1 MEELDLDQPAIV
13 FWMHQ
18 PGELTRFDR
27 LEDAVHS
34 IMLIPSAK
42 SVAIAWIKAR
52 DCHIEMEEIRKIERL
67 SILVRHLS

>member
-13 FWMHQ
+13 FWMHH

-42 SVAIAWIKAR
+42 PVAIAWIQAR